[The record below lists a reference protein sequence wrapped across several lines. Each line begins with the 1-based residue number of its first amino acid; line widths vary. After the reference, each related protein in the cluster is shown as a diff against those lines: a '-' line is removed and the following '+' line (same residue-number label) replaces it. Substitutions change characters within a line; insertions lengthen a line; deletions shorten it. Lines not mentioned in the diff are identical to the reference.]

1 MVGRFLRKL
10 LKKGEKR
17 ICSWCFLHPV
27 RLISWGGVAR
37 KKQQLC
43 QPLFSPLTFHQ
54 SRLYLFP
61 RQWFYVI
68 GKGAKQGHCYTLVR
82 PPPSR
87 VCNNPF
93 FCLWTFPLENIKD
106 KNISGVTSDNIHS
119 RDTSDILVV
128 IQNDCYG
135 TVSKGWLKSKELQ
148 CECVD
153 LHIETSTDRANKCNL
168 TETKQKDPWASW
180 IISL

>member
-1 MVGRFLRKL
+1 MQLVFFAPCQAHIMGRGSQEEAAAVPTTVFTTNLPPVSTLPLSTAMVLRHRKRCKTGTL
-10 LKKGEKR
+10 LHFGQTPT
-17 ICSWCFLHPV
+17 L
-27 RLISWGGVAR
+27 
-37 KKQQLC
+37 LC
-43 QPLFSPLTFHQ
+43 HVCATIQFSAVW
-54 SRLYLFP
+54 S
-61 RQWFYVI
+61 
-68 GKGAKQGHCYTLVR
+68 
-82 PPPSR
+82 
-87 VCNNPF
+87 
-93 FCLWTFPLENIKD
+93 FPLENIKD

-168 TETKQKDPWASW
+168 TETKQKGPWASW